1 MTQTNYSMNGEIKKA
16 VIGIA
21 ITILSAVI
29 LWYGVHAIKAETHMA
44 ADEVQTEAM
53 QSQLDRIETKV
64 DWLIELQI
72 QGNK

>member
-1 MTQTNYSMNGEIKKA
+1 MTQTNYSMNGEVRKA
-16 VIGIA
+16 VIGVA

-29 LWYGVHAIKAETHMA
+29 IWYGVHAIKSETHMA

-53 QSQLDRIETKV
+53 QSQLDRIESKV